1 MMLFSLLTG
10 ARERPQGEGEG
21 ELVEEGKECAWAA
34 GGTTRRCPGSSRA
47 WTSTSWRTAAAAA
60 RRARTRRGP
69 PSSTMAGRPCPSSS
83 VRAPLA
89 ISSLSLARVVC
100 GWQWRWWWWRV
111 KLNCARLLA
120 HASILRAGNETF
132 EKLGTLG
139 TSANLL
145 VYLTQVFHMRSVDAA
160 TLLNGLNGT
169 TSLAPIIGAFLSD
182 AYLGRYLALA
192 IASVASLIVSTTAI
206 SSTGPSLLY
215 IYIYI
220 YFLPYYYFICDVRR
234 PCRRPEPGRP
244 AGGESDFG
252 RGVGG
257 WLEFCGRAG
266 G

>member
-1 MMLFSLLTG
+1 
-10 ARERPQGEGEG
+10 
-21 ELVEEGKECAWAA
+21 
-34 GGTTRRCPGSSRA
+34 
-47 WTSTSWRTAAAAA
+47 
-60 RRARTRRGP
+60 
-69 PSSTMAGRPCPSSS
+69 
-83 VRAPLA
+83 
-89 ISSLSLARVVC
+89 
-100 GWQWRWWWWRV
+100 V

-215 IYIYI
+215 IYIFFFYLI
-220 YFLPYYYFICDVRR
+220 ITSFATSVVLAAGPSQA
-234 PCRRPEPGRP
+234 GRP
-244 AGGESDFG
+244 AASRISGEGWAGGWNSAGARVVDGFI
-252 RGVGG
+252 RFSFCDDTVGVGG
-257 WLEFCGRAG
+257 GCLSSQLATSWTRSRAVLPLFLPPSLSIRWIWTR
-266 G
+266 